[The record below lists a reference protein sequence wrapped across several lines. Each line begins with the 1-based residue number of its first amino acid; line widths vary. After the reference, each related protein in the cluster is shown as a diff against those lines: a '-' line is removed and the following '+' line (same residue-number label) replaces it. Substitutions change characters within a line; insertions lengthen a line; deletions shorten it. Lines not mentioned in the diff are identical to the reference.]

1 LRDISLELLEYPTTL
16 TPGIPIH
23 LSVEVTNNGNGPDTA
38 VIDLPWSP
46 DTWAW
51 WALLDGQN
59 VTDGIDLSVSYDLD
73 NVKQVDVWI
82 LLPPLE
88 SAGEFHEITLNVSP
102 KSGFDV
108 YIDDNSQMFESVTE
122 TIRQPRL
129 DGYVGENVVETDS
142 TFTFNATAWNIGNAA
157 DSTIRARLILQ
168 TSQNPEQVIGFLST
182 SNGLSKSNGEWIS
195 LNLGPTQSV
204 ELFADV
210 IISLDCDLNTIIS
223 ATIELEGGSDE
234 LGRPISKTITAGLL
248 VGERRYVELEELDSL
263 EKELDP
269 SSSHI
274 LWVNLTSTSTKSE
287 IFDVNAVVPEGW
299 GVICDGNPIH
309 TQNAR
314 IELDSGHII
323 QQSHDMRCEMV
334 RESGDYSGTYTIY
347 LNGSDSRIEYKIS
360 DTISWSE
367 PTTDENNATVILVSS
382 LGIIAMVI
390 VGVLL
395 FLRRE
400 NYDGEIDD
408 KYVEDEVVPLQGP
421 PATAFTGPPA
431 TTEHTTDPMLEY
443 QRQVEEYNR
452 KMAEYNAWQEAQGSQ
467 VNIDSTNHE

>member
-1 LRDISLELLEYPTTL
+1 M
-16 TPGIPIH
+16 
-23 LSVEVTNNGNGPDTA
+23 
-38 VIDLPWSP
+38 
-46 DTWAW
+46 
-51 WALLDGQN
+51 
-59 VTDGIDLSVSYDLD
+59 
-73 NVKQVDVWI
+73 
-82 LLPPLE
+82 
-88 SAGEFHEITLNVSP
+88 
-102 KSGFDV
+102 

-129 DGYVGENVVETDS
+129 DGYVGESVVETDS

-269 SSSHI
+269 GSSHI

-334 RESGDYSGTYTIY
+334 R
-347 LNGSDSRIEYKIS
+347 
-360 DTISWSE
+360 
-367 PTTDENNATVILVSS
+367 S
-382 LGIIAMVI
+382 LGIILGLTQFISMEVI
-390 VGVLL
+390 P
-395 FLRRE
+395 E
-400 NYDGEIDD
+400 SNT
-408 KYVEDEVVPLQGP
+408 K
-421 PATAFTGPPA
+421 
-431 TTEHTTDPMLEY
+431 
-443 QRQVEEYNR
+443 
-452 KMAEYNAWQEAQGSQ
+452 
-467 VNIDSTNHE
+467 

>member
-1 LRDISLELLEYPTTL
+1 M
-16 TPGIPIH
+16 
-23 LSVEVTNNGNGPDTA
+23 EVTNNGNGPDAA

-82 LLPPLE
+82 LLLPLE
-88 SAGEFHEITLNVSP
+88 SAGEFHEITLKVSP

-334 RESGDYSGTYTIY
+334 R
-347 LNGSDSRIEYKIS
+347 
-360 DTISWSE
+360 
-367 PTTDENNATVILVSS
+367 S
-382 LGIIAMVI
+382 LGIILGLTQFISMEVI
-390 VGVLL
+390 P
-395 FLRRE
+395 E
-400 NYDGEIDD
+400 SNT
-408 KYVEDEVVPLQGP
+408 K
-421 PATAFTGPPA
+421 
-431 TTEHTTDPMLEY
+431 
-443 QRQVEEYNR
+443 
-452 KMAEYNAWQEAQGSQ
+452 
-467 VNIDSTNHE
+467 

>member
-1 LRDISLELLEYPTTL
+1 MDQTLLLLTCHGHLRHGHGGHWLKDM
-16 TPGIPIH
+16 
-23 LSVEVTNNGNGPDTA
+23 
-38 VIDLPWSP
+38 
-46 DTWAW
+46 
-51 WALLDGQN
+51 N

-88 SAGEFHEITLNVSP
+88 SPGEFHEITLKVTSE
-102 KSGFDV
+102 SGIDV

-129 DGYVGENVVETDS
+129 DGYGENVIETNS
-142 TFTFNATAWNIGNAA
+142 TFTFNATAWNIGNAPTA
-157 DSTIRARLILQ
+157 LMETRLILQ

-269 SSSHI
+269 GSSHI
-274 LWVNLTSTSTKSE
+274 LWVNLTSTSTKS
-287 IFDVNAVVPEGW
+287 
-299 GVICDGNPIH
+299 GN
-309 TQNAR
+309 
-314 IELDSGHII
+314 L
-323 QQSHDMRCEMV
+323 
-334 RESGDYSGTYTIY
+334 
-347 LNGSDSRIEYKIS
+347 
-360 DTISWSE
+360 
-367 PTTDENNATVILVSS
+367 
-382 LGIIAMVI
+382 
-390 VGVLL
+390 
-395 FLRRE
+395 
-400 NYDGEIDD
+400 
-408 KYVEDEVVPLQGP
+408 
-421 PATAFTGPPA
+421 
-431 TTEHTTDPMLEY
+431 
-443 QRQVEEYNR
+443 
-452 KMAEYNAWQEAQGSQ
+452 
-467 VNIDSTNHE
+467 